1 MLKRLVQ
8 RRRHGKGPYGHLF
21 AAPPGD
27 EVMALDCETTG
38 LNTRTAELVSVAAVP
53 VSAGRVQA
61 GAALDLRMA
70 RPASL
75 DGESICIH
83 GLRGVDLCQDVNCFS
98 IIDIFCVG

>member
-38 LNTRTAELVSVAAVP
+38 LNTRTAELVSVAAVRSRP
-53 VSAGRVQA
+53 KAMPPWG
-61 GAALDLRMA
+61 GA
-70 RPASL
+70 P
-75 DGESICIH
+75 
-83 GLRGVDLCQDVNCFS
+83 
-98 IIDIFCVG
+98 

>member
-38 LNTRTAELVSVAAVP
+38 
-53 VSAGRVQA
+53 
-61 GAALDLRMA
+61 
-70 RPASL
+70 
-75 DGESICIH
+75 
-83 GLRGVDLCQDVNCFS
+83 
-98 IIDIFCVG
+98 

>member
-1 MLKRLVQ
+1 MMLKRLVQ

-21 AAPPGD
+21 TAPPGD

-75 DGESICIH
+75 DG
-83 GLRGVDLCQDVNCFS
+83 GLYRQPAAGGLVSGFRSGDY
-98 IIDIFCVG
+98 